1 MLGPRV
7 TAVLAFV
14 LLALA
19 PAGAQE
25 PGQGGAQQPQNQDAA
40 PAPAPPAPDYREEMR
55 RFIQA
60 IGTFARQNRRD
71 FLIIPQ
77 NGLELL
83 AKVDTID
90 TSQRS
95 PARTYMRSIDGV
107 LQEALYFGDP
117 DFDKPPPAERQEKL
131 LKLTE
136 LARTN
141 GLRVLVMDY
150 GRKAKTVN
158 DSHRR
163 NAAKGYVP
171 FVAHDRAQELGSL
184 PRYPR
189 RPFHENGASVLSLK
203 SVRNFLY
210 LRNSAPFGRQ
220 DEFAMALRGTNFDMV
235 VVDVFHGRTPLT
247 KQAVE
252 SLKYKE
258 DGRAAACTGLHGH
271 RLGGTLPPLLEARMA
286 GRLAQVDQ
294 RTVLGRP
301 RQVLCRVL
309 ARRMAEDHHR
319 RHTVLRVRHHRSGLR
334 RRGPGRR
341 RRVPLFR
348 KRRRTRTRTRRAVT
362 RPPDR
367 GRRMR
372 RHAA

>member
-7 TAVLAFV
+7 IAVLAFV
-14 LLALA
+14 VFALA
-19 PAGAQE
+19 PAGAQQ
-25 PGQGGAQQPQNQDAA
+25 PGQGGAEQPPKQDAA
-40 PAPAPPAPDYREEMR
+40 PPPAAALPDYREEMR
-55 RFIQA
+55 RFVQA
-60 IGTFARQNRRD
+60 IGAFARQNRRD

-77 NGLELL
+77 NGLGLL
-83 AKVDTID
+83 EKVDAID
-90 TSQRS
+90 MNQRS
-95 PARTYMRSIDGV
+95 PARAYMGSIDGV

-117 DFDKPPPAERQEKL
+117 DFDKPPLAERQEKL

-150 GRKAKTVN
+150 GRKAKTIN

-171 FVAHDRAQELGSL
+171 FVAHARAPELNSL
-184 PRYPR
+184 PRHPR

-210 LRNSAPFGRQ
+210 LRNSVPFGRQ

-252 SLKYKE
+252 GLKYKRTGARRLVLAYMDIGSAARYRHYWKPKWRE
-258 DGRAAACTGLHGH
+258 GSPRWISGPFWGDPDKYYVEYWRAEWQEIITGGTRSYVYGIIDLGFDGVV
-271 RLGGTLPPLLEARMA
+271 LGGVDAYRYFESGGEIEIERA
-286 GRLAQVDQ
+286 GR
-294 RTVLGRP
+294 
-301 RQVLCRVL
+301 
-309 ARRMAEDHHR
+309 
-319 RHTVLRVRHHRSGLR
+319 
-334 RRGPGRR
+334 
-341 RRVPLFR
+341 
-348 KRRRTRTRTRRAVT
+348 
-362 RPPDR
+362 
-367 GRRMR
+367 
-372 RHAA
+372 

>member
-1 MLGPRV
+1 MARMLVPRI

-14 LLALA
+14 VLALA

-25 PGQGGAQQPQNQDAA
+25 PGQGGAQQPQEQDAA
-40 PAPAPPAPDYREEMR
+40 PAPAPAPAAPARDYREEMR

-60 IGTFARQNRRD
+60 IGAFARRNRRD

-83 AKVDTID
+83 TKVDAID
-90 TSQRS
+90 STKRA

-107 LQEALYFGDP
+107 LQEALYFGDADFGDP
-117 DFDKPPPAERQEKL
+117 DFDKPTPAERQEKL
-131 LKLTE
+131 LKLTD

-158 DSHRR
+158 GSHRR
-163 NAAKGYVP
+163 NAARGYVP
-171 FVAHDRAQELGSL
+171 FVAHARAQELGSL

-203 SVRNFLY
+203 TVRNFLY

-220 DEFAMALRGTNFDMV
+220 EEFTMTLRGTNFDLV

-247 KQAVE
+247 KRAVE
-252 SLKYKE
+252 GLKYKKTGARRLVLAYMDIGSAARYRHYWKPTWRE
-258 DGRAAACTGLHGH
+258 GSPRWIGGPFYGDPDRYYVRYWRAAWQKIITGDTQSYVFGIIDLGFDGVV
-271 RLGGTLPPLLEARMA
+271 LGGVDAYRYFESGGELEIERA
-286 GRLAQVDQ
+286 GQ
-294 RTVLGRP
+294 
-301 RQVLCRVL
+301 
-309 ARRMAEDHHR
+309 
-319 RHTVLRVRHHRSGLR
+319 
-334 RRGPGRR
+334 
-341 RRVPLFR
+341 
-348 KRRRTRTRTRRAVT
+348 
-362 RPPDR
+362 
-367 GRRMR
+367 
-372 RHAA
+372 

>member
-1 MLGPRV
+1 MARMSSPRV

-25 PGQGGAQQPQNQDAA
+25 PGQGGVQQPQEQAA
-40 PAPAPPAPDYREEMR
+40 APAPDYREEMR

-60 IGTFARQNRRD
+60 IGAFARQNRRD

-83 AKVDTID
+83 AKVDAID

-117 DFDKPPPAERQEKL
+117 AFDKPPPAERQEKL

-158 DSHRR
+158 DSQRR
-163 NAAKGYVP
+163 NSAKGYVP
-171 FVAHDRAQELGSL
+171 FVAHARAQELGSL
-184 PRYPR
+184 PRYPK

-203 SVRNFLY
+203 TVRNFLY
-210 LRNSAPFGRQ
+210 LRNSTPFGRQ
-220 DEFAMALRGTNFDMV
+220 DEFDIDPLRPHRKGRGEEDKGPEERRWNRTHSKYHSELMSPPHPNPAMWRSHVRG
-235 VVDVFHGRTPLT
+235 
-247 KQAVE
+247 
-252 SLKYKE
+252 
-258 DGRAAACTGLHGH
+258 
-271 RLGGTLPPLLEARMA
+271 
-286 GRLAQVDQ
+286 
-294 RTVLGRP
+294 
-301 RQVLCRVL
+301 
-309 ARRMAEDHHR
+309 RR
-319 RHTVLRVRHHRSGLR
+319 RVRIPRS
-334 RRGPGRR
+334 GRR
-341 RRVPLFR
+341 RR
-348 KRRRTRTRTRRAVT
+348 A
-362 RPPDR
+362 
-367 GRRMR
+367 
-372 RHAA
+372 